1 MNPGRFGLAFP
12 QSRLA
17 IEAAAAVHKT
27 RRPDPGIA
35 SAHSKLSPT
44 PKGKGLLCK
53 LGGRMTFLHFVFSEK
68 VKLEDNLVLIFFYSL
83 SW

>member
-44 PKGKGLLCK
+44 PKGKGLVCK
-53 LGGRMTFLHFVFSEK
+53 LGEKMTFMLFVFSEK